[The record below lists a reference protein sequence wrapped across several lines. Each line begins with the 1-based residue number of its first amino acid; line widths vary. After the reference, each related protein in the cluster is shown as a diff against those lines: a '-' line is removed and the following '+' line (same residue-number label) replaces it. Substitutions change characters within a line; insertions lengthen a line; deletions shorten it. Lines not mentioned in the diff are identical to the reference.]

1 METNEEN
8 IDNIEEN
15 TQKTNG
21 NKPSYNHKDLLKKK
35 DEIILSLNG
44 YTYSSALF
52 ILEAAKNELG
62 SACYLILA
70 SSSVINS

>member
-1 METNEEN
+1 MKTNQEN
-8 IDNIEEN
+8 ASKIEEN
-15 TQKTNG
+15 AEKTND

-35 DEIILSLNG
+35 DEIIRSLNG

-62 SACYLILA
+62 SACYLSLA